1 MTKSVTEVR
10 NLLDAFSWSVARLA
24 DCFGVHRQ
32 TMATRIRDAGLVP
45 TGELRGNPTYS
56 IRDVAEMLYVPSAA
70 ESETSNWE
78 SSPEQ
83 RKAWY
88 QSENERV
95 KLEKELRLLVP
106 VDEVHREISRLAKAV
121 SSGLDGLPD
130 LLERDAGLPAEAIER
145 VERVTDALRE
155 QMHLAITADAGSEPD
170 G

>member
-1 MTKSVTEVR
+1 MKPVSEVR
-10 NLLDAFSWSVARLA
+10 SLLDAYSWSVARLA

-32 TMATRIRDAGLVP
+32 TMAKRIREAGLVP

-56 IRDVAEMLYVPSAA
+56 IRDVAEMLYMPVA
-70 ESETSNWE
+70 EETDAPRWDSV
-78 SSPEQ
+78 PEQ

-95 KLEKELRLLVP
+95 KLEKELRLLIP
-106 VDEVHREISRLAKAV
+106 VDEVHREMSRLAKAV
-121 SSGLDGLPD
+121 SSSLDGLPD
-130 LLERDAGLPAEAIER
+130 LLERDAALSGDAIER

-155 QMHLAITADAGSEPD
+155 QMHVAIMTDPGSEAD